1 MSPSATHP
9 PTEPDSFGGIISTTK
24 RCSSEY
30 LASEPA
36 HELYENN
43 ACIPKV
49 PPTSHVQQSS
59 QGSVSVDSPF
69 IPMTQQPLDF
79 DYFSQ
84 ISQVSV
90 VLDLGISFVE
100 LVSDKFIFI
109 DVLFIHTD
117 FLWYS
122 EKC

>member
-1 MSPSATHP
+1 
-9 PTEPDSFGGIISTTK
+9 
-24 RCSSEY
+24 
-30 LASEPA
+30 
-36 HELYENN
+36 
-43 ACIPKV
+43 
-49 PPTSHVQQSS
+49 
-59 QGSVSVDSPF
+59 
-69 IPMTQQPLDF
+69 MTQQPLDF

-100 LVSDKFIFI
+100 LLFDKFIFI